1 VPTIFT
7 VVGTLRFAHPTIRI
21 RGNRRAHGLPA
32 SREQHMAFKNF
43 KTETDADGIVLV
55 TWDTPGRSMNVLDE
69 TSITELEAIIKQ
81 TSEDAAVKGVV
92 ITSGKEALC
101 AGADLSMLE
110 GMAQTYAG
118 LLKDKGEVAANQ
130 VLFDQSRRFSQVF
143 RSIETSGKPW
153 VAAINGLALGGG
165 FELTLSCHY
174 RVAADNPKTRLG
186 LPEVKVGLFPGA
198 GGTQRVP
205 RIVSPQD
212 AMQLLLK
219 GEAINLAKAKALNL
233 IHAIVPPAE
242 MIQAAKDWIKR
253 GGKAVAPWDEKGF
266 KLPGGPVFS
275 KAGMMMFP
283 AGNAIYRRETY
294 DNYPAA
300 RAIMSCVYEGL
311 QLPID
316 AALRVESRYFT
327 QVLRSNEAAAMIRSL
342 FLSMQELNKG
352 ARRPANVPPTKVKK
366 LAVIGAGFM
375 GASVGYV
382 SARAGIDVVLIDRD
396 QESADKGRSHA
407 SAVIDDLIKKGRA
420 KESDRDAVMGRIS
433 ATADYN
439 VLKDCDLV
447 IEAVFEDRKVKADTY
462 AKAQPLL
469 KDGAIIASNTSTLP
483 INSLA
488 EEFKD
493 QGKFIGIHFFS
504 PVEKMML
511 VEIIVGKNTGDAA
524 LATALD
530 YTRAI
535 GKTPIVVNDSR
546 GFYANRCVG
555 RYISEGNEM
564 FLEGVPPAM
573 IENCAKMA
581 GMPVGPLSLSDEVA
595 LDLGLKV
602 IKATE
607 ADLGPNAVN
616 PDQKKLMVEL
626 VEKQNRLGR
635 KNGKGFYDYPEKGK
649 GQKTLWP
656 GLADLQPK
664 KLDPDTL
671 SVEELKQRFLV
682 VQAVEAARTVED
694 HVITDMREA
703 DVGSI
708 LGFGFAPFTGGTLSY
723 IDFMGTKK
731 FVELCHKLEAKYGSR
746 FTPPKL
752 LVEMAAKGE
761 TFYGRFPPKKAAA

>member
-1 VPTIFT
+1 
-7 VVGTLRFAHPTIRI
+7 
-21 RGNRRAHGLPA
+21 
-32 SREQHMAFKNF
+32 MAFKNF
-43 KTETDADGIVLV
+43 KTETDADGIIVV

-69 TSITELEAIIKQ
+69 TSISELEAIIKQ

-101 AGADLSMLE
+101 AGADLSMME

-130 VLFDQSRRFSQVF
+130 VLFDQSRRFSLVF

-242 MIQAAKDWIKR
+242 MIQAAKDWIKG

-352 ARRPANVPPTKVKK
+352 ARRPPNVPPTKVKK

-396 QESADKGRSHA
+396 QDSADKGRGHA
-407 SAVIDDLIKKGRA
+407 QSVIDDLIQKGRA
-420 KESDRDAVMGRIS
+420 KESDRDAIMGRIS

-511 VEIIVGKNTGDAA
+511 VEIIVGKNTGDLA

-530 YTRAI
+530 YVRVI

-546 GFYANRCVG
+546 GFFANRCVM
-555 RYISEGNEM
+555 RYIAEGTEM
-564 FLEGVPPAM
+564 FLDGVPPAM
-573 IENCAKMA
+573 IENVAKMA

-616 PDQKKLMVEL
+616 QDQKKLMVEL
-626 VEKQNRLGR
+626 VEKQGRFGR
-635 KNGKGFYDYPEKGK
+635 KNSKGFYDYPEKGK
-649 GQKTLWP
+649 GQKSLWP
-656 GLADLQPK
+656 GLGALQPK
-664 KLDPDTL
+664 HLDPDTL
-671 SVEELKQRFLV
+671 DIEELKQRFLV
-682 VQAVEAARTVED
+682 TQAVEAARTVED

-761 TFYGRFPPKKAAA
+761 TFYGRFPPKKQAAA

>member
-1 VPTIFT
+1 
-7 VVGTLRFAHPTIRI
+7 
-21 RGNRRAHGLPA
+21 
-32 SREQHMAFKNF
+32 MAFKNF
-43 KTETDADGIVLV
+43 TVETDADGIALV
-55 TWDTPGRSMNVLDE
+55 TWNIPGRSMNVLDQ
-69 TSITELEAIIKQ
+69 TSTEELEEIVKQ
-81 TSEDAAVKGVV
+81 TTADAAVKGVV
-92 ITSGKEALC
+92 ITSSKDAFC

-110 GMAQTYAG
+110 GMNHAYAKA
-118 LLKDKGEVAANQ
+118 LKEQGETAANQ
-130 VLFDQSRRFSQVF
+130 MLFDQSRRFSLVL
-143 RSIETSGKPW
+143 RGIETSGKPW
-153 VAAINGLALGGG
+153 AAAINGLALGGG
-165 FELTLSCHY
+165 FEITLACHY

-205 RIVSPQD
+205 RLVPPQD
-212 AMQLLLK
+212 AMNILLK
-219 GEAINLAKAKALNL
+219 GDPVAIEKAKQLNL
-233 IHAIVPPAE
+233 IHAIVPAADL
-242 MIQAAKDWIKR
+242 IKAAKDWIKG
-253 GGKAVAPWDEKGF
+253 GGKAVAPWDDKSF
-266 KLPGGPVFS
+266 RLPAGPVYS
-275 KAGMMMFP
+275 KAGMIMFP
-283 AGNAIYRRETY
+283 AGNAIFRRETF

-300 RAIMSCVYEGL
+300 RAIMQCMYEGL

-327 QVLRSNEAAAMIRSL
+327 KILRSNEAAAMIRSL
-342 FLSMQELNKG
+342 FMSMQELNKG
-352 ARRPANVPPTKVKK
+352 ARRPQDVPPTKTKK

-396 QESADKGRSHA
+396 QASADKGKAHA
-407 SAVIDDLIKKGRA
+407 QSVIDDLVKKGRA
-420 KESDRDAVMGRIS
+420 KEGDRDAILSRIT

-439 VLKDCDLV
+439 ALKDCDLI
-447 IEAVFEDRKVKADTY
+447 IEAVFEDRGVKAETY

-469 KDGAIIASNTSTLP
+469 KADAIFASNTSTLP

-493 QGKFIGIHFFS
+493 QAKFVGIHFFS

-530 YTRAI
+530 YVRQI

-546 GFYANRCVG
+546 GFFANRCVL
-555 RYISEGNEM
+555 RFTAEGLEM
-564 FLEGVPPAM
+564 LMEGVPPAM
-573 IENCAKMA
+573 IENTAKMA

-595 LDLGLKV
+595 LDLVLK
-602 IKATE
+602 IMKATE
-607 ADLGPNAVN
+607 ADLGPNAI
-616 PDQKKLMVEL
+616 DQAQKKLLVEL
-626 VEKQNRLGR
+626 VEKQGRFGR

-649 GQKTLWP
+649 GQKSLWP
-656 GLADLQPK
+656 SLAGLQPK
-664 KLDPDTL
+664 HLDPDTL
-671 SVEELKQRFLV
+671 DVEELKQRFLV

-694 HVITDMREA
+694 HVITDVREA

-761 TFYGRFPPKKAAA
+761 TFYGRFPPKKIAAQAAE

>member
-1 VPTIFT
+1 
-7 VVGTLRFAHPTIRI
+7 
-21 RGNRRAHGLPA
+21 
-32 SREQHMAFKNF
+32 MAFKNF
-43 KTETDADGIVLV
+43 KVETDADGIALI
-55 TWDTPGRSMNVLDE
+55 TWDIPGRSMNVLDE
-69 TSITELEAIIKQ
+69 VSTQEIGEIIKQ
-81 TSEDAAVKGVV
+81 TTSDAAIKGVV
-92 ITSGKEALC
+92 ITSSKEAFC

-110 GMAQTYAG
+110 GMNRGYAKA
-118 LLKDKGEVAANQ
+118 LKEQGETAANQ
-130 VLFDQSRRFSQVF
+130 MLFDQSRRFSLVL

-165 FELTLSCHY
+165 FEITLACHY
-174 RVAADNPKTRLG
+174 RVAAENPKTRLG

-205 RIVSPQD
+205 RLVPPQD
-212 AMQLLLK
+212 AMTILLK
-219 GEAINLAKAKALNL
+219 GDPVTVEKAKQLNL
-233 IHAIVPPAE
+233 IHAIVPATNLVK
-242 MIQAAKDWIKR
+242 AAKDWIKG
-253 GGKAVAPWDEKGF
+253 GGKAIAPWDEKGF
-266 KLPGGPVFS
+266 KLPGGPVYS

-283 AGNAIYRRETY
+283 AGNAIFRRETF

-300 RAIMSCVYEGL
+300 RAVMSCVYEGL

-327 QVLRSNEAAAMIRSL
+327 KILRSNEAAAMIRSL
-342 FLSMQELNKG
+342 FMSMQELNKG
-352 ARRPANVPPTKVKK
+352 ARRPQGVPATKVKK

-396 QESADKGRSHA
+396 QPSADKGKAHA
-407 SAVIDDLIKKGRA
+407 QSVFDDLIKKGRA
-420 KESDRDAVMGRIS
+420 TEKDRDTTLSRIS
-433 ATADYN
+433 TSADYAAI
-439 VLKDCDLV
+439 KDCDLV
-447 IEAVFEDRKVKADTY
+447 IEAVFEDRKVKAETY
-462 AKAQPLL
+462 AKAQPFL
-469 KDGAIIASNTSTLP
+469 KDGAIFASNTSTLP

-511 VEIIVGKNTGDAA
+511 VEVIVGKNTGDVAP
-524 LATALD
+524 ATALD
-530 YTRAI
+530 YVRVI

-546 GFYANRCVG
+546 GFFANRCVL
-555 RYISEGNEM
+555 RFTAEGLEM
-564 FLEGVPPAM
+564 LMEGVPPAM
-573 IENCAKMA
+573 IENTAKMA

-595 LDLGLKV
+595 LDLVLK
-602 IKATE
+602 IMKATE
-607 ADLGPNAVN
+607 ADLGPNAI
-616 PDQKKLMVEL
+616 DQAQKKLLVEL
-626 VEKQNRLGR
+626 VEKQGRFGR

-649 GQKTLWP
+649 GQKSLWP
-656 GLADLQPK
+656 DLGGLQPK
-664 KLDPDTL
+664 HLDPDTL
-671 SVEELKQRFLV
+671 DVEELKQRFLV

-694 HVITDMREA
+694 HVITDPREA

-723 IDFMGTKK
+723 IDFMGTRK

-761 TFYGRFPPKKAAA
+761 TFYGRFPPKKIAAQAAE